1 MKKFVSITSYA
12 VIFSI
17 SAGITPIANAASTT
31 LHGVLRDF
39 SPGPL
44 VAGSTNP
51 DFEIGVGG
59 VNPGLVAS
67 TLTGNSPTAIS
78 FGSPGYITSPAS
90 FAEWYGS
97 AAPSIPYTITL
108 NETAPG
114 SGIYSYSN
122 NSFFPLD
129 GLLLGNY
136 GSSGH
141 NFHFTYQISANFD
154 YQPGAGQTFSF
165 TGDDDV
171 WVFFDK
177 KLGVDLG
184 GVHSAASQ
192 SVNMDTFFGP
202 DKPAGNYSFDFFF
215 AERHTTQS
223 NLSITT
229 SLNLTPVPEPEI
241 YAMLMVGLGF
251 IGFVSRHRKI
261 VERHGSSRDWC
272 GRPA

>member
-1 MKKFVSITSYA
+1 MMKKFVSITTCA
-12 VIFSI
+12 TIISI
-17 SAGITPIANAASTT
+17 SIGITPVANAASTT

-44 VAGSTNP
+44 VPGSTNP
-51 DFEIGVGG
+51 DFEVGIGG

-78 FGSPGYITSPAS
+78 FGPPGYITSPAS

-108 NETAPG
+108 NEAAPG

-141 NFHFTYQISANFD
+141 NFHFTYQISATFD
-154 YQPGAGQTFSF
+154 YHPGAGQTFSF

-192 SVNMDTFFGP
+192 SVNLDTLFGP
-202 DKPAGNYSFDFFF
+202 NKPAGNYSFDFFF

-229 SLNLTPVPEPEI
+229 SLNLTPVPAVPEPEI
-241 YAMLMVGLGF
+241 YGMLMVGLGL

-261 VERHGSSRDWC
+261 TEHRRS
-272 GRPA
+272 